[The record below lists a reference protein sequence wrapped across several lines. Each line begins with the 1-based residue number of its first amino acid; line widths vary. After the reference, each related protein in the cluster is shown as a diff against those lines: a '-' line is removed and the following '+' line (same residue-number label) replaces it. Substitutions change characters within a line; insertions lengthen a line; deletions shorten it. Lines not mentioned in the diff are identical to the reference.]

1 MNSKNKEQENRASWY
16 VWFLRL
22 LATSIAHRRIR
33 FRWGQRNS
41 RRTKPVVSREAKE
54 LHNRKHTRGAL
65 FREIPSSDIRKVLN
79 KRVR

>member
-1 MNSKNKEQENRASWY
+1 MVRKVSTITRY
-16 VWFLRL
+16 VFV
-22 LATSIAHRRIR
+22 HRKVR